1 MGPRP
6 LWTCYRRIMNLMIP
20 TNIARLESLAKD
32 IYEYKS
38 QGGSAE
44 EDVLKEPKPL
54 NYGINFLELFLEI
67 QTMLSMLNSLPDP
80 ALYEEEDDE
89 DIRVH

>member
-1 MGPRP
+1 
-6 LWTCYRRIMNLMIP
+6 MNLMIP

-38 QGGSAE
+38 QGDSAE
-44 EDVLKEPKPL
+44 EDVLKEPRPL

-80 ALYEEEDDE
+80 MIYEEEDDDE
-89 DIRVH
+89 DMRVH